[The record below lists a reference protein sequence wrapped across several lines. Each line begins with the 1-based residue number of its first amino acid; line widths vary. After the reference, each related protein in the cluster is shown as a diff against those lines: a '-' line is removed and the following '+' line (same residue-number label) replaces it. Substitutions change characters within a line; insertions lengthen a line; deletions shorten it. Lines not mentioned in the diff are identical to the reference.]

1 MVSVTYFAKSNQLL
15 QENESFWASQL
26 RYLMKT
32 HPMAIILVCYSYTA
46 HSLEFLE
53 SFEGFFGNPPTHADK
68 QKRENEYV
76 DTKLPMKRNGI
87 WIYTPFAE
95 WFE

>member
-1 MVSVTYFAKSNQLL
+1 
-15 QENESFWASQL
+15 
-26 RYLMKT
+26 
-32 HPMAIILVCYSYTA
+32 MAIILVCYSYTA

-87 WIYTPFAE
+87 
-95 WFE
+95 